1 MTSINMVEDQELKN
15 EYFQNKERKVEEAR
29 KRGTRK
35 IAKKVIFW
43 LIAFG
48 VLGAAGFWIYK
59 AAQSGPPAKPGQ
71 FFEAQSREH
80 IPVGATH
87 PEYNSNPPTG
97 GWHYDQPAQTGIY
110 DKELPDEQ
118 LIHNLEHSH
127 IWIAHKPDLPKD
139 QIEKLA
145 DIAKDYGSR
154 IIMTPRPKNDS
165 PIALAAWQY
174 LLKIDTVDE
183 KAIRDFIAVH
193 RNLAGPE
200 RNIPDSR
207 FKDFR
212 SPK

>member
-1 MTSINMVEDQELKN
+1 MITTVEDQELKN
-15 EYFQNKERKVEEAR
+15 EYFQNKERKVEEAK
-29 KRGTRK
+29 KRRTRK
-35 IAKKVIFW
+35 ITRKVILW

-59 AAQSGPPAKPGQ
+59 AAKSGPPARPGQ
-71 FFEAQSREH
+71 FFEARSREH
-80 IPVGATH
+80 IPVGAVH

-127 IWIAHKPDLPKD
+127 IWIAYRPDLPPD

-145 DIAKDYGSR
+145 EIAKDYGSR
-154 IIMTPRPKNDS
+154 IIMTQRAANDS
-165 PIALAAWQY
+165 PIALVAWQY
-174 LLKIDTVDE
+174 LLKLDSVEE
-183 KAIRDFIAVH
+183 KQVRSFISTH
-193 RNLAGPE
+193 RNIAGPE
-200 RNIPDSR
+200 RNVPDSG

-212 SPK
+212 KL